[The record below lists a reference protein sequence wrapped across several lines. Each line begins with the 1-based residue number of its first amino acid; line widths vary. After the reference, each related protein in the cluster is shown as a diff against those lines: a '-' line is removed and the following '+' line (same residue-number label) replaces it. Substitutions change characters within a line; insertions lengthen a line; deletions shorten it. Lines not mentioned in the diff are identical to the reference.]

1 MKLHISDG
9 IKRVLGTENDQ
20 MSQKKSNNDDPNS
33 LRTTIMSNRDVS
45 KGSGTEE
52 ENEESPLD

>member
-33 LRTTIMSNRDVS
+33 LRITKMSNR
-45 KGSGTEE
+45 E
-52 ENEESPLD
+52 L